1 MKIGIIKVSARF
13 EKRYSKL
20 PAHIR
25 TQAKEQET
33 IFRENPFQPSL
44 KTHKLHGQE
53 KDAWAFSVNYEYRIK
68 FVFLGDAEVLFLD
81 IGTHKI
87 YQ

>member
-1 MKIGIIKVSARF
+1 MKIGIIKVSPRF
-13 EKRYSKL
+13 EQCYRKL

-25 TQAKEQET
+25 TQAKEREK

-53 KDAWAFSVNYEYRIK
+53 KDAWAFSVNYDYRIK
-68 FVFLGDAEVLFLD
+68 FIFLGDAEVLFLD
-81 IGTHKI
+81 IGTHDI
-87 YQ
+87 YR